1 MKIYIFSRL
10 GFLEKVILMKL
21 NGIERRVVHIM
32 DHPEITI
39 KQYMTANKIMQMYHE
54 IQEINQ
60 DKN

>member
-1 MKIYIFSRL
+1 M
-10 GFLEKVILMKL
+10 ILMKL